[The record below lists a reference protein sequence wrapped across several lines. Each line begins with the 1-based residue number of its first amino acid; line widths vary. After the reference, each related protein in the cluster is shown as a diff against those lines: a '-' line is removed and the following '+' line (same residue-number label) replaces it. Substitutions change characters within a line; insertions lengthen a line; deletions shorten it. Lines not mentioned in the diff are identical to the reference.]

1 MKVGLLTLLC
11 SVNILLGKA
20 QQMQSMEIKGRVLN
34 STDRSPVPN
43 ANIRVMNKQLVTRTD
58 DKGQFALIGVVDRD
72 SLTVSLVGYHG
83 RTVAGGYFRDNAV
96 ILLQK
101 EENYLQEVQ
110 VNTGYQTL
118 RANEVTGA
126 INLISRK
133 MLDQQVGTNILQRLN
148 NVVPAIR
155 FDNQPIKNAMQ
166 QKLNVSVRGLS
177 TINGNLDPLI
187 VLDGFIYE
195 GDITN
200 IDPAM
205 IESATVLK
213 DAAASAIWGARAGN
227 GVIVLTTKKGMIG
240 TNTRNKITFG
250 STMIFKDRPNLS
262 QLYQVPNADFI
273 AIEKMLFDGGHYDV
287 FLQSFPYVAM
297 TPVIDILDRTKNGK
311 ISSLDSAE
319 AINNLLAQD
328 GLKNYSD
335 AFYRSPMS
343 MQYNLHIAGGNAKN
357 SYGLGLGYTKTT
369 TELDSRNRKW
379 NLLFSNSY
387 RPIANLQ
394 VDLNVNYTDHRDQS
408 GRPDYSSLSY
418 GSKSVPYMQ
427 FFDNDGKEISFD
439 GDFRRSY
446 LDQNFGANYLDW
458 SYYPLSE
465 YNY

>member
-155 FDNQPIKNAMQ
+155 FDNQ
-166 QKLNVSVRGLS
+166 
-177 TINGNLDPLI
+177 
-187 VLDGFIYE
+187 
-195 GDITN
+195 
-200 IDPAM
+200 
-205 IESATVLK
+205 
-213 DAAASAIWGARAGN
+213 
-227 GVIVLTTKKGMIG
+227 
-240 TNTRNKITFG
+240 
-250 STMIFKDRPNLS
+250 
-262 QLYQVPNADFI
+262 
-273 AIEKMLFDGGHYDV
+273 
-287 FLQSFPYVAM
+287 
-297 TPVIDILDRTKNGK
+297 
-311 ISSLDSAE
+311 
-319 AINNLLAQD
+319 
-328 GLKNYSD
+328 
-335 AFYRSPMS
+335 
-343 MQYNLHIAGGNAKN
+343 
-357 SYGLGLGYTKTT
+357 
-369 TELDSRNRKW
+369 
-379 NLLFSNSY
+379 
-387 RPIANLQ
+387 
-394 VDLNVNYTDHRDQS
+394 
-408 GRPDYSSLSY
+408 
-418 GSKSVPYMQ
+418 
-427 FFDNDGKEISFD
+427 
-439 GDFRRSY
+439 
-446 LDQNFGANYLDW
+446 
-458 SYYPLSE
+458 
-465 YNY
+465 